1 MATMQNVTIV
11 GIESGADLSA
21 DANQYKFV
29 KLSGGKVVLA
39 ALGDNA
45 IGVLLNKPKSGEQA
59 EVGIA
64 GIVKVQADAAF
75 SADDKLMSSADG
87 QAATAVATAGRHV
100 LAVALQAATAAG
112 QIVKALLVTKP
123 ILA

>member
-1 MATMQNVTIV
+1 MATMQNVQTV

-29 KLSGGKVVLA
+29 KLNAGKVELA
-39 ALGDNA
+39 GLGDQA
-45 IGVLLNKPKSGEQA
+45 IGVLLNKPKLGDQA
-59 EVGIA
+59 EVGIG

-75 SADDKLMSSADG
+75 AVDVKLMSSADG
-87 QAATAVATAGRHV
+87 QAALAVAAAGRHV
-100 LAVALQAATAAG
+100 LAIAMQAASAAG
-112 QIVKALLVTKP
+112 EIVKVLLVAKP